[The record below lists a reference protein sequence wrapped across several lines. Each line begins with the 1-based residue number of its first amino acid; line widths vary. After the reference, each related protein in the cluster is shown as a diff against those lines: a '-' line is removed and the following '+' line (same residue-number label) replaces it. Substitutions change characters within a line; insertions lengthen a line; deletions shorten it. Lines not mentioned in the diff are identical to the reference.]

1 MLDEGLVQAYVFYLV
16 FDQGGIGVAYNNYM
30 NPYGY
35 NNNMYSDPDADE
47 GKVFRIWKSR
57 YVS

>member
-1 MLDEGLVQAYVFYLV
+1 MKVYAGSHILFNYRL
-16 FDQGGIGVAYNNYM
+16 GGIGVAYNNYM